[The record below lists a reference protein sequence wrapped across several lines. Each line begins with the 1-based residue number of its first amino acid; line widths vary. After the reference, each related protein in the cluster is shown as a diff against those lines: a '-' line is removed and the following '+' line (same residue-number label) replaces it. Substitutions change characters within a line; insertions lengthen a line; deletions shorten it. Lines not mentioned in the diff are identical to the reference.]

1 MVILIDSVYRR
12 DENYYPLV
20 FLVECKYTEKEKE
33 MSNYITD
40 NKNISSD
47 DSDDSESSEKIL
59 TILMKKIL
67 MNKWYT
73 R

>member
-1 MVILIDSVYRR
+1 M
-12 DENYYPLV
+12 

-33 MSNYITD
+33 MSNCITD
-40 NKNISSD
+40 DKNISSD

-67 MNKWYT
+67 MNK
-73 R
+73 

>member
-1 MVILIDSVYRR
+1 M
-12 DENYYPLV
+12 

-40 NKNISSD
+40 DKNISSG

-59 TILMKKIL
+59 TIPMKKIL
-67 MNKWYT
+67 MNK
-73 R
+73 